1 MWFIIQAVVI
11 LQKEGVALDSRKTGT
26 QIAGGDTLTL
36 KHQAKLVLRL
46 SIPAILAEISSI
58 IMQYIDAAMVGSLGK
73 NATASIGL
81 MSSST
86 WLIGGICISAAMGF
100 SVQTAQYIGA
110 KDENAARGVLRQSL
124 LVSLVVAILL
134 QISCILLS
142 RRLPYW
148 LGGES
153 DICAGASRYFF
164 IYACALPAVQFRQL
178 GGSMLQ
184 CSGDMK
190 TPSFLNAGMCVL
202 DVLFNFFLIFP
213 FRDLKIGNLLIPV
226 PGAGMG
232 VAGAALGTALSEA
245 ATAVAMLYM
254 LCFRS
259 RTMRLTKKGSWALD
273 LNCIQKAVKISLPMA
288 FEHGVVSGAQI
299 VATKIVSPLG
309 TISVAANS
317 LAVTAE
323 SLCYM
328 PGYGVASAATT
339 LVGQSIGARKKEQA
353 RGYARLSVLLGAL
366 MMSLSALVM
375 YVFAPQMFAMLTPD
389 PNVQSLG
396 VAVLRIEAFAE
407 PLFACSIVTAGAL
420 RGAGDTFV
428 PSMMNLLSMWG
439 IRITMAAY
447 LAPRMGLTGVW
458 IAMCVELSMRGIL
471 FLVRLFREKWL
482 SGYGSDED

>member
-1 MWFIIQAVVI
+1 MGSQ
-11 LQKEGVALDSRKTGT
+11 KTGT
-26 QIAGGDTLTL
+26 QIANENELSYRQ
-36 KHQAKLVLRL
+36 QAKLVLQL

-86 WLIGGICISAAMGF
+86 WLIGGICISTAMGF

-110 KDENAARGVLRQSL
+110 KNEKAAQGVLRQSL
-124 LVSLVVAILL
+124 LVSFCVAVLL
-134 QISCILLS
+134 QVSCILLS
-142 RRLPYW
+142 ARLPYW

-153 DICAGASRYFF
+153 DICTDASSYFF

-190 TPSFLNAGMCVL
+190 TPSFLNASMCVL
-202 DVLFNFFLIFP
+202 DMLFNFFLIFP
-213 FRDLKIGNLLIPV
+213 SRDFKLISFTIPV

-245 ATAVAMLYM
+245 VTAVAMLYM

-259 RTMRLTKKGSWALD
+259 QTMRLTKKGSWTLD
-273 LNCIQKAVKISLPMA
+273 LRCIQKAVKISLPMA
-288 FEHGVVSGAQI
+288 FEHGIISGAQI
-299 VATKIVSPLG
+299 VSTKIVSPLG
-309 TISVAANS
+309 TVSVAANS

-339 LVGQSIGARKKEQA
+339 LVGQSIGARKKKQA

-366 MMSLSALVM
+366 MMSAAALIM
-375 YVFAPQMFAMLTPD
+375 YIFAPQMFAMLTPD
-389 PNVQSLG
+389 PAVQSLG
-396 VAVLRIEAFAE
+396 VKVLRIEAFAE
-407 PLFACSIVTAGAL
+407 PFFACSIVAAGAL
-420 RGAGDTFV
+420 RGAGDTLV
-428 PSMMNLLSMWG
+428 PSVMNLLSMWG
-439 IRITMAAY
+439 IRITMAAW
-447 LAPRMGLTGVW
+447 LAPKMGLTGVW
-458 IAMCVELSMRGIL
+458 IAMCIELSMRGVL
-471 FLVRLFREKWL
+471 FLIRLFREKWL
-482 SGYGSDED
+482 SIIAVQTFGDHSN